1 MVIFDIYH
9 GYVMLYDLV
18 ESNHSGLDVF
28 LDEFDKGL
36 N

>member
-1 MVIFDIYH
+1 MVIFGVHY

-28 LDEFDKGL
+28 LGELDYGL